1 MRAQT
6 RAIFSNFVDLPD
18 QPGCGEIGERVRA
31 PGTRAVARVQV
42 VSGSERE
49 LKSREL
55 VDNEY
60 GRFAVLMRKQRTKP
74 VRTDT
79 TRAPTTGVEEGRLG

>member
-6 RAIFSNFVDLPD
+6 GAIFSNFVDLPD

-49 LKSREL
+49 PKSREL
-55 VDNEY
+55 VDDEY
-60 GRFAVLMRKQRTKP
+60 GQFAVCANRGQNRSVQT
-74 VRTDT
+74 R